1 MEHDTIQLIRRKVRD
16 VESRPVS
23 WNQDR
28 VWHMI
33 RVKAEPKSRKRLM
46 YYAAAVLIAIS
57 FFYYMI
63 PSHQQKQTE
72 VKADAS
78 ESTHSKELIE
88 QQQIKRPAATIDKT
102 NLTKIIQRPV
112 HSLPTKL
119 LPTPVAVNGIPVPEV
134 INDPLIAT
142 SAENRAVVRPSESR
156 EIVSEQGP
164 VQVIIGVIPK
174 QSTPVA
180 VQKVK
185 RTKFHL
191 FRSPEKEGGTFADEE
206 SQMLSARIN

>member
-72 VKADAS
+72 ANVGAA
-78 ESTHSKELIE
+78 ESTPSKELVE
-88 QQQIKRPAATIDKT
+88 QPQIKRLTATTNKT

-112 HSLPTKL
+112 HSLPTKF
-119 LPTPVAVNGIPVPEV
+119 LPTPAVVNGIPVPEAT
-134 INDPLIAT
+134 NDPLVAA
-142 SAENRAVVRPSESR
+142 SA
-156 EIVSEQGP
+156 
-164 VQVIIGVIPK
+164 
-174 QSTPVA
+174 
-180 VQKVK
+180 
-185 RTKFHL
+185 
-191 FRSPEKEGGTFADEE
+191 
-206 SQMLSARIN
+206 